1 MAIKQLLGELLVEKG
16 LVTQKDIDIA
26 LRIQV
31 GGNRRLGTILMKM
44 GLISDEDL
52 LNLLSK
58 QQGVP
63 RVDIEKEINQQT
75 ARILPRYLC
84 HKYSLIPLAEENGQS
99 VLKVAMVDPLD
110 AIAISDVEGYTGKAV
125 LGVPASGKEIS
136 HAISKYVPFT
146 IKDIINPQSYN
157 YATKIA
163 SIVALVLALVT
174 IGFIYNYFEREKYGL
189 TSYLEEQ
196 TIYKNNDLI
205 VSYEKAGKISLLGHG
220 AYADGYYAVL
230 FNDKDSLIRF
240 VEKKKDTF
248 SEKQL
253 QWITW
258 VTQQNPQ
265 KKNR

>member
-1 MAIKQLLGELLVEKG
+1 MAIKQRLGELLVEKG
-16 LVTQKDIDIA
+16 LATQKDIDIA

-31 GGNRRLGTILMKM
+31 SGNRRLGTILLKM
-44 GLISDEDL
+44 GCISDEDL

-58 QQGVP
+58 QQGIP
-63 RVDIEKEINQQT
+63 RVDIEKEIDQKT

-84 HKYSLIPLAEENGQS
+84 YKYSLIPLAIEQDNN

-110 AIAISDVEGYTGKAV
+110 DIAISDVEGYTGKAV
-125 LGVPASGKEIS
+125 LGIPATEKEIS
-136 HAISKYVPFT
+136 HAISKHVPFS
-146 IKDIINPQSYN
+146 IKDIINPQTYN
-157 YATKIA
+157 MVTKVA
-163 SIVALVLALVT
+163 SIAALLLAIVT
-174 IGFIYNYFEREKYGL
+174 ISFIYNYFEREKYGL
-189 TSYLEEQ
+189 ISYLDEE

-205 VSYEKAGKISLLGHG
+205 VSYEKDGKISLLGHG

-258 VTQQNPQ
+258 VTQQDPL
-265 KKNR
+265 KKS